1 MSNNKKTQKKQAE
14 PNKFTILSIEER
26 NNMSLDELEEHYTHY
41 LKKQSN
47 YYERYKT
54 IQTYNKYTTQILEV
68 KRQIEI
74 EKEWRSK

>member
-1 MSNNKKTQKKQAE
+1 MSNNKKTQKKQAK

-47 YYERYKT
+47 YYEQYKV

-74 EKEWRSK
+74 EKEWRNK